1 MNLCIRLTTL
11 LFTLA
16 GLCLADMAPSPDLW
30 PTNTLAVLSIPEVTV
45 AKSAWLDSNPGR
57 LWQDPAMAAFRNQFE
72 NSFRQKWL
80 TVLERESGLDLRE
93 LFDLT
98 RGQATLAVFPPLP
111 VEPGSEDSGANWL
124 LLLDTRTGSAA
135 LSKALETA
143 RTRVGTNAPPTAKT
157 QQVGELRFT
166 TVTLDLQMAAAAAGK
181 SPSAP
186 GEALEDEDLR
196 WELCYGQVGSAFVAG
211 PSLAAISN
219 ALPRLT
225 ATNASPGL
233 GSKASFGRLW
243 NSTLKDRVDC

>member
-16 GLCLADMAPSPDLW
+16 GLCLADLAPSPDLL
-30 PTNTLAVLSIPEVTV
+30 PTNTLAVLSIPEVSV
-45 AKSAWLDSNPGR
+45 AKSAWLASNPGR

-72 NSFRQKWL
+72 DSFRQKWL

-93 LFDLT
+93 LLDLT

-111 VEPGSEDSGANWL
+111 VEPGSEDSVANWL
-124 LLLDTRTGSAA
+124 LLLDTRTESAA
-135 LSKALETA
+135 LSKALEAA
-143 RTRVGTNAPPTAKT
+143 RTRVGTNAPATAKT
-157 QQVGELRFT
+157 RQVGDLRFT

-196 WELCYGQVGSAFVAG
+196 WEHGQGRLSTGQVEE
-211 PSLAAISN
+211 
-219 ALPRLT
+219 LP
-225 ATNASPGL
+225 
-233 GSKASFGRLW
+233 
-243 NSTLKDRVDC
+243 